1 MNGPGRA
8 VPTRLVVVMVFAAL
22 LGAGLH
28 LVLRVHDASVERW
41 TPSAGPSA
49 VRSPS
54 GGAKVLPP
62 PVAEAASSVATD
74 EPHARDSPTDALTDA
89 RAQREGALPS
99 RPLHRAGSLTL
110 PSESLRPGEVVRL
123 RLRSETPELVAGEP
137 CTLVLESTV
146 SDGFRDLPP
155 ESRPRW
161 ALGGVLH
168 GRLGGQREWSVR
180 LAGYADDG
188 LALNVGGGPI
198 ADATR
203 SFVVQPLTLA
213 ELEDSLNASREI
225 LLKFEATARWKDER
239 HVVESNVVSV
249 TTLPVPSQ
257 DHEAARLLLSKDPW
271 RPSWRGRSQ
280 FRFGVQD
287 ETYVQGLED
296 FLERHNRSV
305 YAPHLMLERAIVEV
319 ESEAA
324 VDTLSR
330 EERYALLE
338 RVVTEFP
345 HFRGLPEVLCWMGRI
360 SALASSGSAFDSK
373 SAERLLQRVVQ
384 DYPDSLWRER
394 AEQELKRL
402 EVGRR

>member
-1 MNGPGRA
+1 
-8 VPTRLVVVMVFAAL
+8 
-22 LGAGLH
+22 
-28 LVLRVHDASVERW
+28 
-41 TPSAGPSA
+41 
-49 VRSPS
+49 
-54 GGAKVLPP
+54 
-62 PVAEAASSVATD
+62 
-74 EPHARDSPTDALTDA
+74 
-89 RAQREGALPS
+89 
-99 RPLHRAGSLTL
+99 
-110 PSESLRPGEVVRL
+110 
-123 RLRSETPELVAGEP
+123 
-137 CTLVLESTV
+137 
-146 SDGFRDLPP
+146 
-155 ESRPRW
+155 
-161 ALGGVLH
+161 
-168 GRLGGQREWSVR
+168 VR